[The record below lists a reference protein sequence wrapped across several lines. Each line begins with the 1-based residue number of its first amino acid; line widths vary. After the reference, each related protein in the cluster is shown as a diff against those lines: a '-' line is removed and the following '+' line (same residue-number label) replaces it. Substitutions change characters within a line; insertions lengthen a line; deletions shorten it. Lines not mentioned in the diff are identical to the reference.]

1 MLHTKPLLAKGV
13 LHNRKMLTQSQFSQ
27 IQFSAVLNSYTM
39 FYNVAKAINFV
50 DNATVQLSADGVKV
64 VVEDCKTVQATAYIT
79 KACFSEYQIAQPRKR
94 KSTAMD
100 GEDHETADDNEPLT
114 SFGLNLKV
122 FTDCLSMFM
131 DGDYD
136 STMKMLYK
144 GDGAPLVVILERRCE
159 DELITECSVKTMEA
173 LEILDYDFEE
183 DQVCSKV
190 SIKGQ
195 DFFALL
201 SEMDR
206 NCREVE
212 LFISPDAPH
221 FKFSTF
227 DELGSESSFEIT
239 NSSDMLISFHSTETT
254 TNRYQFAHFKLV
266 MKTLAL
272 ASKIA
277 LRTNKDGLLGLQV
290 MIENSE
296 SSNIFVEYF
305 VMPLCDGDA
314 NDTAISCD

>member
-1 MLHTKPLLAKGV
+1 MLNTKPLLERGV
-13 LHNRKMLTQSQFSQ
+13 LLNRKMLTQSQFSQ
-27 IQFSAVLNSYTM
+27 IQFSAVLNNYTM
-39 FYNVAKAINFV
+39 FYNVAKAISFV
-50 DNATVQLSADGVKV
+50 DHATVQLSADGVKV
-64 VVEDCKTVQATAYIT
+64 VVEDCKSVQATAYIT
-79 KACFSEYQIAQPRKR
+79 KACFSDYQLGQRKR
-94 KSTAMD
+94 KSTAM
-100 GEDHETADDNEPLT
+100 EDDREDADDNEPLT

-136 STMKMLYK
+136 SSMKMLHK
-144 GDGAPLVVILERRCE
+144 GEGAPLVVILERRCE
-159 DELITECSVKTMEA
+159 DDLITECSVRTMEA
-173 LEILDYDFEE
+173 QDILDFDFEE
-183 DQVCSKV
+183 EHVCSKV

-195 DFFALL
+195 EFFALL

-206 NCREVE
+206 NSSEVE
-212 LFISPDAPH
+212 LFLSPDAPH

-266 MKTLAL
+266 MKTLAF

-277 LRTNKDGLLGLQV
+277 LRTNKEGLLGLQV

-296 SSNIFVEYF
+296 NSNIFVEYF
-305 VMPLCDGDA
+305 VMPLCDVEA
-314 NDTAISCD
+314 NETSITYD

>member
-1 MLHTKPLLAKGV
+1 MQNTKLLLERGI
-13 LHNRKMLTQSQFSQ
+13 LLNRKMLTQSQFSQ
-27 IQFSAVLNSYTM
+27 IHFSAVLNNYAM
-39 FYNVAKAINFV
+39 FYNVARAISFV
-50 DNATVQLSADGVKV
+50 DNATVQLSSDGVKV
-64 VVEDCKTVQATAYIT
+64 VVEDCKSVQATAYIT
-79 KACFSEYQIAQPRKR
+79 KACFSEYNISQPKR
-94 KSTAMD
+94 KLATMD
-100 GEDHETADDNEPLT
+100 ANEEVTGDDEPLT

-131 DGDYD
+131 DGGYD
-136 STMKMLYK
+136 SSMKMLYK

-159 DELITECSVKTMEA
+159 DGLITECSVKTMEA
-173 LEILDYDFEE
+173 LDILDYDFEE
-183 DQVCSKV
+183 DHVCSKV

-195 DFFALL
+195 EFFALL

-206 NCREVE
+206 NCKEIE
-212 LFISPDAPH
+212 ILLSPDAPH
-221 FKFSTF
+221 VKFSTF

-239 NSSDMLISFHSTETT
+239 NSSDMLISFHSTDTT
-254 TNRYQFAHFKLV
+254 SNRYQFAHFKLV
-266 MKTLAL
+266 MRTLAL

-290 MIENSE
+290 MIENSD

-314 NDTAISCD
+314 DDTAISCN